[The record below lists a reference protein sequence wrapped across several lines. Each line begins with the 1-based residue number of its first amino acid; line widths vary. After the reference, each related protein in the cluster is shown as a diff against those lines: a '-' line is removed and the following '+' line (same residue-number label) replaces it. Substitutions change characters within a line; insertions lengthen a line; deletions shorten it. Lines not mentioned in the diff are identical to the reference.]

1 MTLMEFLLRLR
12 YLAVVAVL
20 FCILNSIAFLALGV
34 YESFHAYPVIVTG
47 MSWNEAK
54 SAGVSIVESID
65 TFLVAL
71 VLIILALG
79 LTELF
84 LVSDERR
91 DALPIPPWMKVKSF
105 LDLKLLLW
113 EAVLTV
119 LVVVFL
125 GLATKTE
132 DLRWEVLILP
142 ASILMLAISLFIMK
156 KISGGHD

>member
-1 MTLMEFLLRLR
+1 
-12 YLAVVAVL
+12 
-20 FCILNSIAFLALGV
+20 
-34 YESFHAYPVIVTG
+34 
-47 MSWNEAK
+47 
-54 SAGVSIVESID
+54 
-65 TFLVAL
+65 
-71 VLIILALG
+71 
-79 LTELF
+79 
-84 LVSDERR
+84 
-91 DALPIPPWMKVKSF
+91 MKVKSF

-132 DLRWEVLILP
+132 YLRWEVLILP

>member
-1 MTLMEFLLRLR
+1 MTLMESLLRLR

-34 YESFHAYPVIVTG
+34 YESFHAYQVIVTG

>member
-1 MTLMEFLLRLR
+1 
-12 YLAVVAVL
+12 
-20 FCILNSIAFLALGV
+20 
-34 YESFHAYPVIVTG
+34 
-47 MSWNEAK
+47 
-54 SAGVSIVESID
+54 
-65 TFLVAL
+65 
-71 VLIILALG
+71 
-79 LTELF
+79 
-84 LVSDERR
+84 
-91 DALPIPPWMKVKSF
+91 MKVKSF

-142 ASILMLAISLFIMK
+142 ASILMLAISLLASMK